1 MNLLQPFHAR
11 SQCLITGLSRSRSIL
26 IHTNK
31 PILCSFLS
39 LLRRKASTIT
49 KQAPTAL
56 IFDTE
61 TTSKANLKLPSSHPT
76 QPHLVQLGMLLV
88 DTSNWK
94 TKAQLSMVVKLREG
108 IEIDQ
113 GAESTHGISSEQCNR
128 FGVCPDTAA
137 DIFSDLYRQSDIIVA
152 HNLQFDSI
160 VMEAALHRS
169 TSKNK
174 LSNLYENDGKQRIC
188 TMHES
193 TELVKL
199 PGNYGN
205 YKWPSLS
212 ETYSF
217 ITNEELEGGHDALV
231 DANGCKSIFR
241 YLVEKDIVQLNENVA
256 RDEKNVAT
264 ITEANEEK
272 DHATTVST
280 THSKD
285 VVEEVGTEVH
295 TYQYQFDF
303 GKYRG
308 RQWTDPN
315 VDNGYRDWIIKQKI
329 WRERS
334 NLWKYLYN
342 TGLVREQPQ

>member
-1 MNLLQPFHAR
+1 MNSILSFQHMNQR
-11 SQCLITGLSRSRSIL
+11 LITGLSRSRSIL

-31 PILCSFLS
+31 PIICSFS
-39 LLRRKASTIT
+39 STLRREASTIT
-49 KQAPTAL
+49 KLAPTAL

-61 TTSKANLKLPSSHPT
+61 TTSKANFKLPSSHPT
-76 QPHLVQLGMLLV
+76 QPHLVQLGMILV
-88 DTSNWK
+88 DTFNWE
-94 TKAQLSMVVKLREG
+94 TKAQLSMLVKLREG
-108 IEIDQ
+108 VTIDE

-137 DIFSDLYRQSDIIVA
+137 DIFLDLYHQSDIIVA

-160 VMEAALHRS
+160 VIEAALHRCCS
-169 TSKNK
+169 TREK
-174 LSNLYENDGKQRIC
+174 LSKLMDDNDSKQRIC

-199 PGNYGN
+199 PGKYGNFN

-217 ITNEELEGGHDALV
+217 ITDEELEGGHDALV
-231 DANGCKSIFR
+231 DANACKSIFQ
-241 YLVEKDIVQLNENVA
+241 YLVENYIVQLNEVVA
-256 RDEKNVAT
+256 RDDDNAAT
-264 ITEANEEK
+264 MIEANEEK
-272 DHATTVST
+272 DLATVST
-280 THSKD
+280 TKD
-285 VVEEVGTEVH
+285 VVEEVVTEVH
-295 TYQYQFDF
+295 TYEFDF

-308 RQWTDPN
+308 RQWTDPS
-315 VDNGYRDWIIKQKI
+315 VDNGYRDWIIKQEI

-334 NLWKYLYN
+334 NLWEYLYN

>member
-1 MNLLQPFHAR
+1 MNLLRSFHTR
-11 SQCLITGLSRSRSIL
+11 NQLPIGLSRSRSIL

-31 PILCSFLS
+31 PILCSFSS
-39 LLRRKASTIT
+39 LLRREAATT
-49 KQAPTAL
+49 KNPAPTAL

-217 ITNEELEGGHDALV
+217 IKDEELEGGHDALV
-231 DANGCKSIFR
+231 DANSCKSIFR
-241 YLVEKDIVQLNENVA
+241 YLVENDIVQLNEIVA
-256 RDEKNVAT
+256 RNDDNAAT
-264 ITEANEEK
+264 MIEANEEK
-272 DHATTVST
+272 DLATVST
-280 THSKD
+280 TKD
-285 VVEEVGTEVH
+285 DVEEVGTEVH

-342 TGLVREQPQ
+342 TGLVREQPHNNY